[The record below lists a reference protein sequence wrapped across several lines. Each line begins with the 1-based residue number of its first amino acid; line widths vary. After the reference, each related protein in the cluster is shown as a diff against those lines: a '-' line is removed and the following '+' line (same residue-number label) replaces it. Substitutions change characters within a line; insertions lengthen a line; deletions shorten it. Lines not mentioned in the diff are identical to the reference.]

1 MSNATIN
8 PKQLKSKYVITLFL
22 CFILFA
28 GSIVA
33 FIHGYGLAKKPILAV
48 LLFHEVVPNPE
59 KPWETTEEHL
69 EQIIDKLIFN
79 KYNFIDPEHFEDMLN
94 KGFEGRNV
102 MITFDD
108 GLEKEINA
116 VKTLYE
122 KYKIRSV
129 VFLLEDKINKP
140 EYMTMET
147 IQDLAKKYKTF
158 FGLHGRYHEKY
169 TEQLANGRN
178 LGQITEEARSNL
190 SKELDTSIK
199 WLSFPF
205 GDYNQRVLE
214 EIKTKT
220 AINIAF
226 TIESGNINVG
236 NDPMVL
242 NRYMYQANDTE
253 NKVDEKINYS
263 LLPPEEQENGKF
275 LITISVLVFMFGISR
290 LLLALK
296 IRRNLCSQ
304 N

>member
-22 CFILFA
+22 CIILFA

-79 KYNFIDPEHFEDMLN
+79 KYNFIDPERFEDMLN

-147 IQDLAKKYKTF
+147 IQDLAKNYKTF

-178 LGQITEEARSNL
+178 LGQITEEARANL
-190 SKELDTSIK
+190 SKELGTSIK

-205 GDYNQRVLE
+205 GDYNQKVLE
-214 EIKTKT
+214 EIKAKT

-236 NDPMVL
+236 DDPMVL

-263 LLPPEEQENGKF
+263 LLPPEEQENGKL

>member
-1 MSNATIN
+1 MPNATIN

-22 CFILFA
+22 CIILFA

-48 LLFHEVVPNPE
+48 LLFHEVVQNPE

-79 KYNFIDPEHFEDMLN
+79 KYNFIDPERFEDMLN

-147 IQDLAKKYKTF
+147 IQDLAKNYKTF

-169 TEQLANGRN
+169 TKQLANGRN
-178 LGQITEEARSNL
+178 LGQITEEARANL
-190 SKELDTSIK
+190 SKELGTSIK

-236 NDPMVL
+236 DDPMVL

-263 LLPPEEQENGKF
+263 LLPPEEQENGKL

>member
-1 MSNATIN
+1 MPNATIN

-22 CFILFA
+22 CIILFA

-79 KYNFIDPEHFEDMLN
+79 KYNFIDPERFEDMLN

-129 VFLLEDKINKP
+129 VFLLEDKINKRSI
-140 EYMTMET
+140 EYLIYIIDEVV
-147 IQDLAKKYKTF
+147 LCYLKLLNLKS
-158 FGLHGRYHEKY
+158 YH
-169 TEQLANGRN
+169 L
-178 LGQITEEARSNL
+178 
-190 SKELDTSIK
+190 
-199 WLSFPF
+199 
-205 GDYNQRVLE
+205 
-214 EIKTKT
+214 
-220 AINIAF
+220 
-226 TIESGNINVG
+226 
-236 NDPMVL
+236 
-242 NRYMYQANDTE
+242 
-253 NKVDEKINYS
+253 EKIR
-263 LLPPEEQENGKF
+263 KF
-275 LITISVLVFMFGISR
+275 IKSIPYLII
-290 LLLALK
+290 
-296 IRRNLCSQ
+296 
-304 N
+304 